1 MRKEGDIFSPGL
13 WPYSRD
19 ISIQLLY
26 SPPQG
31 LVPGKNSWLWFS
43 VYPFLL
49 YLSPLAL
56 SPHSPM
62 PNDTCPSFF
71 SHLTQLINEQNGQ
84 TQLLGELRHSV
95 WALNPECLPMNLP
108 HLDLEHLLCPLTPLT
123 LKLSCSR
130 ILAPNQPSLTRAFF
144 LLTRT
149 DLS

>member
-1 MRKEGDIFSPGL
+1 MRKEGGISCPGL

-19 ISIQLLY
+19 IFVQLLY

-43 VYPFLL
+43 LYPFLL
-49 YLSPLAL
+49 YLFPPTH
-56 SPHSPM
+56 SPHPRM

-71 SHLTQLINEQNGQ
+71 SHLPQLINEQNGQ
-84 TQLLGELRHSV
+84 TQLPGELCHSV
-95 WALNPECLPMNLP
+95 RALNPECLPMNLP
-108 HLDLEHLLCPLTPLT
+108 HLDLEHLLSSPTPLT